1 MLNSRPPFQVRPDR
15 WMRCLGT
22 CLTILMISML
32 WMGNAIALDPSSL
45 DSSLVITPPSAVTP
59 DTKLLAAELSG
70 AKLFEAQCAGC
81 HAGGGN
87 IIRRGKNLKLKALQK
102 NKFDTLEAI
111 AALVT
116 QGKGNMSAYADRITP
131 EEIQTVSAYVLS
143 QAQNNWK

>member
-1 MLNSRPPFQVRPDR
+1 
-15 WMRCLGT
+15 
-22 CLTILMISML
+22 MISML
-32 WMGNAIALDPSSL
+32 WMGSAIALDPSTPTPTQAISQP
-45 DSSLVITPPSAVTP
+45 LVPQQSV
-59 DTKLLAAELSG
+59 ENSG

-87 IIRRGKNLKLKALQK
+87 IIRRGKNLKLKTLQK
-102 NKFDTLEAI
+102 NKIDTLEAI

-143 QAQNNWK
+143 QASSNWK

>member
-1 MLNSRPPFQVRPDR
+1 MLNSTLSFQVRPDR
-15 WMRCLGT
+15 WMCLLGT

-32 WMGNAIALDPSSL
+32 WMGNANAQQNTQQ
-45 DSSLVITPPSAVTP
+45 SLVDSA
-59 DTKLLAAELSG
+59 TKVDPG

-87 IIRRGKNLKLKALQK
+87 IIRRGKNLKLKTLQK
-102 NKFDTLEAI
+102 NKIDTLEAI

-143 QAQNNWK
+143 QASSNWK